1 MMSAGSQPL
10 MRSAPWFHETT
21 RPNGSSIS
29 TAWSPTPSTRSRK
42 FSWLVR
48 NSSSSCRRSSI
59 SLVDRFPAPSAWFD
73 AGVMIGPVR
82 DHPGRATVPK
92 LIVAGPFSS
101 PEHALPG
108 HPERPS
114 RVDAAAAGVDDL
126 DLGADRVDFASR
138 LATFDELATVHDAAY
153 LRDLEAFC
161 AAGGGRLDP
170 DTYAGRQSWDA
181 ARQTAGAGL
190 SAIEAL
196 ANGEG
201 DVAFVGA
208 RPPGHHAL
216 ADRAMGFCLVNNVAV
231 AAATLAAA
239 GERVLIVDWDV
250 HHGNG
255 TEALFWDDDR
265 VCYVSTHQ
273 DRFYPGTGAVDD
285 TGGRGG
291 PGLTVNIPLPAGAT
305 GDVVARALEE
315 VVAPVAD
322 RFAPTWVLVS
332 AGFDAHRDDP
342 LASLAL
348 SSGDFAR
355 LATIVQGFAPGTGR
369 LAIFLEGGYDLDA
382 IRSSVAATLGAV
394 VGAAGEVEPPTNG
407 GPGTD
412 AVTRARAVQREFLGQ

>member
-1 MMSAGSQPL
+1 
-10 MRSAPWFHETT
+10 
-21 RPNGSSIS
+21 
-29 TAWSPTPSTRSRK
+29 
-42 FSWLVR
+42 
-48 NSSSSCRRSSI
+48 
-59 SLVDRFPAPSAWFD
+59 
-73 AGVMIGPVR
+73 
-82 DHPGRATVPK
+82 VPK
-92 LIVAGPFSS
+92 LIVAGPLAAS
-101 PEHALPG
+101 EHALPG

-126 DLGADRVDFASR
+126 HLGEDRIDIETR
-138 LATFDELATVHDAAY
+138 LATFDELAAVHDAVY
-153 LRDLEAFC
+153 LRELEAFC

-170 DTYAGRQSWDA
+170 DTYAGRYSWDA
-181 ARQTAGAGL
+181 ARRTAGAGL
-190 SAIEAL
+190 SAIAAL

-231 AAATLAAA
+231 AAAALTAE
-239 GERVLIVDWDV
+239 GERVMIVDWDV

-285 TGGRGG
+285 IGGDAAR
-291 PGLTVNIPLPAGAT
+291 GLTVNVPLPAGAT
-305 GDVVARALEE
+305 GDVATRALEE

-322 RFAPTWVLVS
+322 HFAPTWVLVS

-342 LASLAL
+342 LANLSL

-355 LATIVQGFAPGTGR
+355 LATTVRGFAPQTGR
-369 LAIFLEGGYDLDA
+369 LALFLEGGYDLDA
-382 IRSSVAATLGAV
+382 IQSSVAATLGAV
-394 VGAAGEVEPPTNG
+394 LDAAAPNEPPTNG
-407 GPGTD
+407 GPGSE
-412 AVTRARAVQREFLGQ
+412 AVARARSVQEDLLPGG